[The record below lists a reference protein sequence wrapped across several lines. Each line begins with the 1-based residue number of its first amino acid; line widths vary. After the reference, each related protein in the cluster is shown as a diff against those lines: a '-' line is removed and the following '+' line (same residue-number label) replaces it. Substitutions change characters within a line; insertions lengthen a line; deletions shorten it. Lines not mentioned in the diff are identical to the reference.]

1 MPETKSQPAPAP
13 PAPPKISNP
22 VISLRGVHK
31 RFGKLKVLQGVDLEF
46 EAGKTTVILGPS
58 GSGKSVMLKHIVGLL
73 KPDSGEVHF
82 EKQRIDNLDEKEL
95 AKVRHN
101 FGFLFQQGALF
112 DSMTVEQNVG
122 FPLLEHTEDDDAKRR
137 KRVEEVLG
145 LVGLA
150 GSGAKLPSELSGGQK
165 KRIGLARAIAL
176 SPKVILYDEPTTG
189 LDPIRAD
196 TINELVLKLQR
207 ELSITSIV
215 VTHDMRSAEK
225 IADRIVML
233 YDGKIVWDGTPDEIV
248 KSDVPLIRG
257 FVEGRSDGQLPG
269 LDAKLD

>member
-1 MPETKSQPAPAP
+1 MLGGSG
-13 PAPPKISNP
+13 
-22 VISLRGVHK
+22 R
-31 RFGKLKVLQGVDLEF
+31 
-46 EAGKTTVILGPS
+46 GKTVL
-58 GSGKSVMLKHIVGLL
+58 LKHLEGLL
-73 KPDSGEVHF
+73 RPDAGTVVIGGHDISSGDPVQLE
-82 EKQRIDNLDEKEL
+82 
-95 AKVRHN
+95 AVRRLI
-101 FGFLFQQGALF
+101 GIAFQSGALF
-112 DSMTVEQNVG
+112 DSLTVEQNVG

-145 LVGLA
+145 LVGLT
-150 GSGAKLPSELSGGQK
+150 GVGAKLPAELSGGQK

-233 YDGKIVWDGTPDEIV
+233 YDGKIAWDGTPEEIV